1 MCIRDRDAPP
11 PLFSIPIAAGRQTIS
26 KFEELDSKEAISHYF
41 QELLDL
47 KGKDAQD
54 QKKILSL
61 IQNGAMPFRTIAEQ
75 FHLIESGTRTVYIP
89 KGEGAGYADRLRQGE
104 WSRSLF
110 RKLGQYGVSVYEQ
123 HFQALYDAGDLELL
137 DGETAVLTN
146 LALYQEATGLSLQ
159 ADNGKAE
166 FI

>member
-1 MCIRDRDAPP
+1 
-11 PLFSIPIAAGRQTIS
+11 
-26 KFEELDSKEAISHYF
+26 
-41 QELLDL
+41 
-47 KGKDAQD
+47 
-54 QKKILSL
+54 
-61 IQNGAMPFRTIAEQ
+61 MPFRTIAEQ